1 MDLNFAL
8 QFEPGDAPQILA
20 KNFRLNLELM
30 LIAGVLIVASAA
42 AAEMWT
48 RRFDA
53 VRRRLYG
60 GLGLRAREAGF
71 FFRDDGF
78 DLFSGENKGDEHGL
92 AASAVFAGRF
102 GRKASQSVA
111 AVDELFNV

>member
-20 KNFRLNLELM
+20 KNVFLDFELM
-30 LIAGVLIVASAA
+30 FVACVLIVASAA
-42 AAEMWT
+42 AAEMRT
-48 RRFDA
+48 RRLDA
-53 VRRRLYG
+53 VRRRLHDG
-60 GLGLRAREAGF
+60 FGPRAGEAGF
-71 FFRDDGF
+71 FFRDKGF